1 MSGFLHKQEA
11 DENSTY
17 AGSVI
22 LEDLRAEL
30 FAADSETL
38 VFNSTSDYTPDT
50 RRQSV
55 VESEWNSL
63 VDLVPNNIGL
73 QSSRRTID
81 TDPVVVWDS
90 RTIETEKLLYIDT
103 LERKKEKYT
112 ISHLV

>member
-30 FAADSETL
+30 FAADRETL
-38 VFNSTSDYTPDT
+38 VFNSASDYTPDT

-55 VESEWNSL
+55 VESEWNSG
-63 VDLVPNNIGL
+63 VDLPPNNIGL
-73 QSSRRTID
+73 QSSRRTLD
-81 TDPVVVWDS
+81 TDPVAVWES
-90 RTIETEKLLYIDT
+90 QMMESEKLLYIDT
-103 LERKKEKYT
+103 F
-112 ISHLV
+112 